1 MMIWKPDD
9 YKIVPEKVQTS
20 IVGFIEKTLFPEIL
34 TWIGPGRLKMHFGI
48 QFRHVSLRQFCLSLS
63 SLESSSSF
71 VKDNSEYLLKLI
83 VVVDLPATT
92 FLKIYGK
99 DLTGAAIHIIK
110 SMGFP
115 KMEDELRNIVKDCFI
130 PNEDPDLT
138 GPLRSLSF
146 HWLAELTKSDM

>member
-34 TWIGPGRLKMHFGI
+34 TWIGPGCLKMHFGI

-83 VVVDLPATT
+83 VVSDLLATT

-110 SMGFP
+110 LLTTLLGFAFIEAP
-115 KMEDELRNIVKDCFI
+115 TELEARRVLVIVCI
-130 PNEDPDLT
+130 M
-138 GPLRSLSF
+138 LSKF
-146 HWLAELTKSDM
+146 